1 MKEREREENIILFQ
15 EIIISFIT
23 IYAYIKSILHMD
35 YKFLSSLVLEAL
47 KQRFR
52 NWDKGCVLL
61 GPDANFWLV
70 IIYLFPF

>member
-52 NWDKGCVLL
+52 N
-61 GPDANFWLV
+61 
-70 IIYLFPF
+70 